1 MNKWKTKFSYWK
13 FDKKIL
19 LLVTVSILIVTLTVA
34 GVSLT
39 FSIASMKEQ
48 SVELLQMQ
56 NNTVAESFKGSMD
69 SYKEIVLGTIMDDS
83 VQNYCRQVQKNEL
96 KTADIDAVY
105 SKLENLNNMYE
116 SLNFAAIVSSDYKS
130 YYYRGKGSL
139 SVTQFEEVYP
149 QAYERSKYAQKG
161 TLKVSYNNDYYND
174 YYKGNRYTLS
184 LYYPLYDTRKVSD
197 ARGLLCM
204 NFDDPA
210 VQRMLAVGDSSA
222 ETRVV
227 DTGGMILLSN
237 DKEETGRYVNYI
249 DEMEK
254 GIQIFTKNGN
264 MYVCQKIKNW
274 NYYVVSSISFYKL
287 MESGFHIMVVVILVL
302 IIVLIIVSIIIRAL
316 VRKMYQPLNK
326 VVSKMDYV
334 ATGSLRTRINV
345 DNMGEDFAKLAIG
358 FNSMMDE
365 IEVLMEQVKLEQHQ
379 LEQIRFNALQSQ
391 IQPHFLYNTLEC
403 IHWQAIPL
411 TKSAITKI
419 IFTHYPVCTTIFIS
433 PIQKKSFG
441 SCCPDHSLQS
451 SFYRFYMP
459 STTASSVWS
468 SASLLFHGFS
478 ITPATSASRATSN
491 NCRISARNVDFT
503 APPPFISSS
512 KEVNAANHLLPSSV
526 LTVASCRFCSF
537 ATASTATTTCPF
549 SRILLR
555 SSVSVC
561 ASCSSDGA
569 SCSSLI
575 ASSILLFPCNPRS
588 ILVPFCF
595 HSMQFILNNMRVR
608 FIYSVLR

>member
-326 VVSKMDYV
+326 VVSNMDYV

-391 IQPHFLYNTLEC
+391 IQPHFLYNTLD
-403 IHWQAIPL
+403 
-411 TKSAITKI
+411 SITWMIEGERNDEAVFMISQLARLFRISLSKGHTI
-419 IFTHYPVCTTIFIS
+419 ISIKDELQHAQSYMN
-433 PIQKKSFG
+433 IQKVRYKNKFQISFDIAPDILDCCIVKLILQPILENAINYGVREMDDCGEIIVRG
-441 SCCPDHSLQS
+441 SRQKDEILLTVTDNGMGIPEEEVEFLLTDTKRVHKKGSGVGLVNVNNRIKILFGEQYGLHIES
-451 SFYRFYMP
+451 ELDEG
-459 STTASSVWS
+459 TTV
-468 SASLLFHGFS
+468 S
-478 ITPATSASRATSN
+478 IKIPAIIYSEENRKK
-491 NCRISARNVDFT
+491 FE
-503 APPPFISSS
+503 SSS
-512 KEVNAANHLLPSSV
+512 QKDKQEE
-526 LTVASCRFCSF
+526 T
-537 ATASTATTTCPF
+537 
-549 SRILLR
+549 
-555 SSVSVC
+555 
-561 ASCSSDGA
+561 
-569 SCSSLI
+569 
-575 ASSILLFPCNPRS
+575 
-588 ILVPFCF
+588 
-595 HSMQFILNNMRVR
+595 
-608 FIYSVLR
+608 

>member
-1 MNKWKTKFSYWK
+1 MNKWKTKFSHWK

-69 SYKEIVLGTIMDDS
+69 SLGTIMDDS

-149 QAYERSKYAQKG
+149 QAYERCKYAQKG
-161 TLKVSYNNDYYND
+161 TLKVSYNND

-391 IQPHFLYNTLEC
+391 IQPHFLYNTLDIVVWMIEENRKED
-403 IHWQAIPL
+403 AAGMVTAL
-411 TKSAITKI
+411 A
-419 IFTHYPVCTTIFIS
+419 
-433 PIQKKSFG
+433 
-441 SCCPDHSLQS
+441 
-451 SFYRFYMP
+451 RF
-459 STTASSVWS
+459 
-468 SASLLFHGFS
+468 L
-478 ITPATSASRATSN
+478 
-491 NCRISARNVDFT
+491 RISLSKGKNIITVADELEHARNYLMIQSLRAKDQFT
-503 APPPFISSS
+503 YRIEKDPGTECFQVIKLIVQPIVENALYHGLEGMYGDGEIVIHAYTKDGDLYISVKDNGMGMS
-512 KEVNAANHLLPSSV
+512 KEQAEALLDYTKE
-526 LTVASCRFCSF
+526 LK
-537 ATASTATTTCPF
+537 TAKGNGIGVRNVHERIQLHFGKEYGVQIISEEDEGTE
-549 SRILLR
+549 ILLHLP
-555 SSVSVC
+555 
-561 ASCSSDGA
+561 AIMYGEKKE
-569 SCSSLI
+569 
-575 ASSILLFPCNPRS
+575 
-588 ILVPFCF
+588 
-595 HSMQFILNNMRVR
+595 
-608 FIYSVLR
+608 

>member
-161 TLKVSYNNDYYND
+161 TLKVSYNNDYY
-174 YYKGNRYTLS
+174 KGNRYTLS

-264 MYVCQKIKNW
+264 MYVCQKIKGW
-274 NYYVVSSISFYKL
+274 NYYVVSSVSSYKL
-287 MESGFHIMVVVILVL
+287 FESALRTLIVVILVL
-302 IIVLIIVSIIIRAL
+302 VVVLTVASFITKVLIR
-316 VRKMYQPLNK
+316 RMYRPLDK
-326 VVSKMDYV
+326 VVSKMDHV

-345 DNMGEDFAKLAIG
+345 ENMGEDFTKLAVG

-365 IEVLMEQVKLEQHQ
+365 IEVLMEQVKLE
-379 LEQIRFNALQSQ
+379 
-391 IQPHFLYNTLEC
+391 
-403 IHWQAIPL
+403 HWQAIAEGNKEISTMVKALAKYYRICLSNGHDVISLREEVEHIRNYMIIQNMRYDNIIGSEIVIVPQVEESLIPKLTLQPL
-411 TKSAITKI
+411 VENSIYHGMKVKEGKRGTLYLTAMKVEDEVVITVSD
-419 IFTHYPVCTTIFIS
+419 TGTGMS
-433 PIQKKSFG
+433 QKEIDEMNEQLSRYEDSFG
-441 SCCPDHSLQS
+441 
-451 SFYRFYMP
+451 YGVRN
-459 STTASSVWS
+459 VNKRIE
-468 SASLLFHGFS
+468 LLFGEGYGLNYRKNESGGVTVVIHLPFQTEMKKN
-478 ITPATSASRATSN
+478 TPGGGR
-491 NCRISARNVDFT
+491 
-503 APPPFISSS
+503 
-512 KEVNAANHLLPSSV
+512 
-526 LTVASCRFCSF
+526 
-537 ATASTATTTCPF
+537 TC
-549 SRILLR
+549 
-555 SSVSVC
+555 V
-561 ASCSSDGA
+561 
-569 SCSSLI
+569 
-575 ASSILLFPCNPRS
+575 
-588 ILVPFCF
+588 
-595 HSMQFILNNMRVR
+595 
-608 FIYSVLR
+608 

>member
-1 MNKWKTKFSYWK
+1 MNKWKTKFSHWK

-302 IIVLIIVSIIIRAL
+302 IMAGMCTQERFFCQFLCPMGAVFAL
-316 VRKMYQPLNK
+316 MPILPGALFQRNREKCPPKCGLCK
-326 VVSKMDYV
+326 KRCPAHLDIDGDTARS
-334 ATGSLRTRINV
+334 
-345 DNMGEDFAKLAIG
+345 GECL
-358 FNSMMDE
+358 
-365 IEVLMEQVKLEQHQ
+365 
-379 LEQIRFNALQSQ
+379 
-391 IQPHFLYNTLEC
+391 
-403 IHWQAIPL
+403 
-411 TKSAITKI
+411 
-419 IFTHYPVCTTIFIS
+419 
-433 PIQKKSFG
+433 
-441 SCCPDHSLQS
+441 CCH
-451 SFYRFYMP
+451 
-459 STTASSVWS
+459 A
-468 SASLLFHGFS
+468 
-478 ITPATSASRATSN
+478 
-491 NCRISARNVDFT
+491 C
-503 APPPFISSS
+503 
-512 KEVNAANHLLPSSV
+512 AA
-526 LTVASCRFCSF
+526 
-537 ATASTATTTCPF
+537 TCP
-549 SRILLR
+549 RKNIHI
-555 SSVSVC
+555 
-561 ASCSSDGA
+561 GT
-569 SCSSLI
+569 
-575 ASSILLFPCNPRS
+575 NEG
-588 ILVPFCF
+588 
-595 HSMQFILNNMRVR
+595 N
-608 FIYSVLR
+608 

>member
-116 SLNFAAIVSSDYKS
+116 SLNFASIVSSDYKS

-161 TLKVSYNNDYYND
+161 TLKVAYNNEYYND

-316 VRKMYQPLNK
+316 VRKMYQTLNK
-326 VVSKMDYV
+326 VVSKMDHV

-391 IQPHFLYNTLEC
+391 IQPHFLYNTLDIVVWMIEENRKED
-403 IHWQAIPL
+403 AAGMVTAL
-411 TKSAITKI
+411 A
-419 IFTHYPVCTTIFIS
+419 
-433 PIQKKSFG
+433 
-441 SCCPDHSLQS
+441 
-451 SFYRFYMP
+451 RF
-459 STTASSVWS
+459 
-468 SASLLFHGFS
+468 L
-478 ITPATSASRATSN
+478 
-491 NCRISARNVDFT
+491 RISLSKGKNIITVADELEHARNYLMIQSLRAKDQFT
-503 APPPFISSS
+503 YRIEKDPGTECFQVIKLIVQPIVENALYHGLEGMYGDGEIVIHAYTKDGDLYISVKDNGMGMS
-512 KEVNAANHLLPSSV
+512 KEQAEALLDYTKE
-526 LTVASCRFCSF
+526 LK
-537 ATASTATTTCPF
+537 TAKGNGIGVRNVHERIQLHFGKEYGVQIISEEDEGTE
-549 SRILLR
+549 ILLHLP
-555 SSVSVC
+555 
-561 ASCSSDGA
+561 AIMYGEKKE
-569 SCSSLI
+569 
-575 ASSILLFPCNPRS
+575 
-588 ILVPFCF
+588 
-595 HSMQFILNNMRVR
+595 
-608 FIYSVLR
+608 

>member
-116 SLNFAAIVSSDYKS
+116 SLNFASIVSSDYKS

-161 TLKVSYNNDYYND
+161 TLKVAYNNEYYND

-249 DEMEK
+249 DEMD
-254 GIQIFTKNGN
+254 
-264 MYVCQKIKNW
+264 
-274 NYYVVSSISFYKL
+274 
-287 MESGFHIMVVVILVL
+287 H
-302 IIVLIIVSIIIRAL
+302 
-316 VRKMYQPLNK
+316 
-326 VVSKMDYV
+326 V

-403 IHWQAIPL
+403 IHWQAIAEGNKEISTMVKALAKYYRICLSKGHDVITIREEVEHIRNYMIIQNMRYDNIIGSEIVVESQVEESLIPKLTLQPL
-411 TKSAITKI
+411 VENSIYHGMKVKEGKTGTLYLTAYKNEDEVI
-419 IFTHYPVCTTIFIS
+419 IKVSDTGTGMSQEQIDEMNEQLSRYED
-433 PIQKKSFG
+433 SFG
-441 SCCPDHSLQS
+441 
-451 SFYRFYMP
+451 YGVRN
-459 STTASSVWS
+459 VNKRIE
-468 SASLLFHGFS
+468 LLFGEGYGLNYQKNDSGGVTVVIHLPYQTE
-478 ITPATSASRATSN
+478 IKKN
-491 NCRISARNVDFT
+491 T
-503 APPPFISSS
+503 AGG
-512 KEVNAANHLLPSSV
+512 EW
-526 LTVASCRFCSF
+526 
-537 ATASTATTTCPF
+537 TC
-549 SRILLR
+549 
-555 SSVSVC
+555 V
-561 ASCSSDGA
+561 
-569 SCSSLI
+569 
-575 ASSILLFPCNPRS
+575 
-588 ILVPFCF
+588 
-595 HSMQFILNNMRVR
+595 
-608 FIYSVLR
+608 